1 MVVTVVMPM
10 FVVGLGAMSE
20 ASEYR
25 MFAHRL
31 RGRFSPVVSTVVS
44 TERVVEVLVAGL
56 VAAEQHVTVADRAER
71 VVDAT

>member
-1 MVVTVVMPM
+1 MS
-10 FVVGLGAMSE
+10 GAPG
-20 ASEYR
+20 YR
-25 MFAHRL
+25 SFAHRIG
-31 RGRFSPVVSTVVS
+31 GRFSPVVSTVVS